1 MPVAVFASCQD
12 YDAAVPPI
20 RAPSRMICGLMGVDS
35 STAEAGTEAGETAGR
50 SRRRWLAVVI
60 GLAVLVTVVAGSA
73 WVMSSFLVKPGHHRV
88 RQDTDVIAVH
98 DKTVVLQRTDAST
111 RPGVYGLVWPR
122 GHAVVGPVVAETDST
137 VTRELRSLEG
147 RLATTDKVGIDLKVW
162 ESDPKTAL
170 GIPFRNVGVPGPLG
184 SMPAWF
190 VPASG
195 RTWAIIVHG
204 INGDRDVGLRIVP
217 TVREAGYP
225 SLLIRLRNDRGA
237 PRSPDGQIH
246 LGMTEWQ
253 DLDAAAA
260 YALSHGARDLVL
272 VGYSMGATIVSR
284 FMRMSQH
291 ASSVR
296 GLVFDSALLDWR
308 GAISHVASAIPHPL
322 HGTARP
328 VGCLGSDRYRLGRVG
343 HAESR
348 RQAAR
353 SDPRLPRPGRFPGAS
368 VTKRSTREE
377 DPAPC
382 HLRPR
387 RWCRPSRELEREPV
401 RLRTTACAVSPGFL
415 TVGAVT
421 SARTATQMVR
431 SLLV

>member
-1 MPVAVFASCQD
+1 MRARFPVLATLP
-12 YDAAVPPI
+12 AAVPPF
-20 RAPSRMICGLMGVDS
+20 RAPSRMICGLMGIDS
-35 STAEAGTEAGETAGR
+35 STAEAGTETGESAGR
-50 SRRRWLAVVI
+50 SRRRWLAVVT

-73 WVMSSFLVKPGHHRV
+73 WVMSSFLVKPSHHRV
-88 RQDTDVIAVH
+88 RQDTDVIAVD

-111 RPGVYGLVWPR
+111 RPGVYGLVWPL
-122 GHAVVGPVVAETDST
+122 GHAVIGPMVAETDST
-137 VTRELRSLEG
+137 VTRELRSREG

-162 ESDPKTAL
+162 ESDPMTAL
-170 GIPFRNVGVPGPLG
+170 GIPFRNVRVPGPLG
-184 SMPAWF
+184 YMPAWF

-237 PRSPDGQIH
+237 PRSPDGQMH

-253 DLDAAAA
+253 DVDAAAA

-272 VGYSMGATIVSR
+272 IGYSMGAAIVSR

-308 GAISHVASAIPHPL
+308 GAISHVASRYHIPFM
-322 HGTARP
+322 ARP
-328 VGCLGSDRYRLGRVG
+328 VQWAVSARIDIDWDALDTLR
-343 HAESR
+343 HAEKLRVPILAFQGLDDS
-348 RQAAR
+348 QVPPSQSAR
-353 SDPRLPRPGRFPGAS
+353 LA
-368 VTKRSTREE
+368 KKI
-377 DPAPC
+377 
-382 HLRPR
+382 PR
-387 RWCRPSRELEREPV
+387 RVTYVPVDGADHLESWNVNPSSYER
-401 RLRTTACAVSPGFL
+401 RLARFL
-415 TVGAVT
+415 RA
-421 SARTATQMVR
+421 
-431 SLLV
+431 L

>member
-1 MPVAVFASCQD
+1 
-12 YDAAVPPI
+12 
-20 RAPSRMICGLMGVDS
+20 MICELMSVDS
-35 STAEAGTEAGETAGR
+35 SSADAGTDVRKTALVGGR
-50 SRRRWLAVVI
+50 KWLVAVM
-60 GLAVLVTVVAGSA
+60 GLAVCAVVVAGSA
-73 WVMSSFLVKPGHHRV
+73 WVMSSFLVNPGHPRV
-88 RQDTDVIAVH
+88 RQETGVIAVH
-98 DKTVVLQRTDAST
+98 DKTVVLQRTDASM

-170 GIPFRNVGVPGPLG
+170 GIPFRTVGVPGPLG

-217 TVREAGYP
+217 TVHEAGYP

-253 DLDAAAA
+253 DLNAAAA

-272 VGYSMGATIVSR
+272 VGYSMGAAIVSR

-308 GAISHVASAIPHPL
+308 GAISHVLSRYHVPFM
-322 HGTARP
+322 ARP
-328 VGCLGSDRYRLGRVG
+328 VQWAVSARIEIDWDALDTLN
-343 HAESR
+343 HAGTL
-348 RQAAR
+348 
-353 SDPRLPRPGRFPGAS
+353 RLPILAFQGL
-368 VTKRSTREE
+368 E
-377 DPAPC
+377 DSQVPPSQSAR
-382 HLRPR
+382 LAKKIPR
-387 RWCRPSRELEREPV
+387 RVTYVPVKGADHLESWNVNPTAYER
-401 RLRTTACAVSPGFL
+401 RLARFL
-415 TVGAVT
+415 RAF
-421 SARTATQMVR
+421 
-431 SLLV
+431 